1 MRYEQ
6 GDRAPTYLSLKAY
19 RAVRSLAYAVA
30 RAEQRRRANAAHR
43 PNMAAFEGTFRI
55 EAIVALY
62 R

>member
-30 RAEQRRRANAAHR
+30 RAEQRRRANAHG
-43 PNMAAFEGTFRI
+43 PNMAAFEGMFRLGVI
-55 EAIVALY
+55 AALY

>member
-19 RAVRSLAYAVA
+19 RAVRSLVYAVA
-30 RAEQRRRANAAHR
+30 RAEQRRRSNAAR
-43 PNMAAFEGTFRI
+43 GPNMAAFEGIFRLEVI
-55 EAIVALY
+55 AALY